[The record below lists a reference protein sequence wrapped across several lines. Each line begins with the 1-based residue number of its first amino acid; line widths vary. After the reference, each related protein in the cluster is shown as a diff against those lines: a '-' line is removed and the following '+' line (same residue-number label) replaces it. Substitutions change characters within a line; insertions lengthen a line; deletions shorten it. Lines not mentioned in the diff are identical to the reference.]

1 MIAAPLMNIK
11 HITGTNFLSAINK
24 TINNPNE
31 KVDLSNSSG
40 KESSIDSNEK
50 PLPLTQNISSALTV
64 LTVLLSLM
72 KNNFL

>member
-1 MIAAPLMNIK
+1 MIAAPLMNIR
-11 HITGTNFLSAINK
+11 HISSTNFLSVVNK

-31 KVDLSNSSG
+31 KIDLSNSSG
-40 KESSIDSNEK
+40 KEIIDSNEK
-50 PLPLTQNISSALTV
+50 PLSLTQNISSALTV